1 MCSIVVLS
9 ENYASSRWCLEE
21 LVTILECK
29 REKGQRVVPIF
40 YDIDPSDVRYQRG
53 KIGEAMAKH
62 ERKLKEDMERVQI
75 WRDAL
80 TEVANI
86 CGWDARNQ

>member
-21 LVTILECK
+21 LVKILECK
-29 REKGQRVVPIF
+29 RKKGQRVIPIF
-40 YDIDPSDVRYQRG
+40 YNIDPSDVRNQRG
-53 KIGEAMAKH
+53 KIGKAMAKH
-62 ERKLKEDMERVQI
+62 ERNLKENMERVQI

-80 TEVANI
+80 TQVASLS
-86 CGWDARNQ
+86 GWDSRNK